1 MAENYAEKVRKYR
14 QIENDMKVFNDSL
27 QVQFK
32 KQQEEMSKLEVENYK
47 LLEELQILEMQR
59 ARDQKEQTVALK
71 ASEVQEQEVKELL
84 DKIERETGTSK
95 RLDEKVKNLQ
105 KDIIE

>member
-32 KQQEEMSKLEVENYK
+32 KQHEEMSKLEVENYK
-47 LLEELQILEMQR
+47 LLEELQILEM
-59 ARDQKEQTVALK
+59 
-71 ASEVQEQEVKELL
+71 
-84 DKIERETGTSK
+84 
-95 RLDEKVKNLQ
+95 
-105 KDIIE
+105 

>member
-47 LLEELQILEMQR
+47 LLEELQILEMQK

>member
-32 KQQEEMSKLEVENYK
+32 KQHEEMSKLEVENYK
-47 LLEELQILEMQR
+47 LLEELQILEMQK
-59 ARDQKEQTVALK
+59 ARDHKEQTVALK
-71 ASEVQEQEVKELL
+71 ASEVQE
-84 DKIERETGTSK
+84 
-95 RLDEKVKNLQ
+95 
-105 KDIIE
+105 